1 MAAALPLKVRA
12 ARYVVAG
19 DVGLVDALQSD
30 TVARVKSPVKE

>member
-19 DVGLVDALQSD
+19 DAGLVDAVQSD
-30 TVARVKSPVKE
+30 TVAQAKKPS